1 MPHHTLRMQERIFNP
16 EWMTF
21 PVDTPEQDAAVLLFD
36 MLYERLTVFTRQ
48 YWMGELAG
56 VQGAKREQ
64 ALPALVAAR
73 ASGCRLSN

>member
-1 MPHHTLRMQERIFNP
+1 MWFIRPLSFSVMKHSIMSYAAYGMQERIFNP

-48 YWMGELAG
+48 YWMGGLAG
-56 VQGAKREQ
+56 VQGANGE
-64 ALPALVAAR
+64 
-73 ASGCRLSN
+73 